1 MMHGAHVPPPTLDAE
16 RAWHSDGYWRIA
28 GLDEAGRGAWAGPV
42 VAAVVILPSADA
54 SLLERLATVRDSKL
68 MTPAARAAALPDII
82 AVASA
87 VRVGVVPAEEIDRI
101 GIVPATRAAM
111 LIALAQVDP
120 APHALLVDAVTLPT
134 PIPQRAFPKADQLS
148 LSVAA
153 ASVVAKV
160 TRDRIMTHFDIAYP
174 GYGFAQHKGYG
185 TAAHALA
192 LGRYGLAPLHRRS
205 FAPIRATQLR
215 LLAESDLLDLAT
227 GDEDD

>member
-1 MMHGAHVPPPTLDAE
+1 MSPIHAPTPTLDAE
-16 RAWHSDGYWRIA
+16 RAWHSDGYERVA

-42 VAAVVILPSADA
+42 VAAAVVLPSADA
-54 SLLERLATVRDSKL
+54 WLLERLAGVRDSKL
-68 MTPAARAAALPDII
+68 MTPAARESALSDIV

-87 VRVGVVPAEEIDRI
+87 VRVGVVPAEEIDRV
-101 GIVPATRAAM
+101 GVVPATRAAM

-120 APHALLVDAVTLPT
+120 APHALLIDAVTLPT
-134 PIPQRAFPKADQLS
+134 AIPQRAFPKADQLS

-160 TRDRIMTHFDIAYP
+160 TRDRIMVHYDATHP

-205 FAPIRATQLR
+205 FAPIQAVQLR
-215 LLAESDLLDLAT
+215 LL
-227 GDEDD
+227 DEDDLLALASRDVGE

>member
-1 MMHGAHVPPPTLDAE
+1 MTRGVQVSPPTLDVE
-16 RAWHSDGYWRIA
+16 RAWRTDGYQRVA

-42 VAAVVILPSADA
+42 VAAVVVLPSADV
-54 SLLERLATVRDSKL
+54 SLLECLAGVRDSKL
-68 MTPAARAAALPDII
+68 MTPAAREAALPDIV

-120 APHALLVDAVTLPT
+120 GPDALIIDALTLPT
-134 PIPQRAFPKADQLS
+134 PIPQRALPKADQLS

-153 ASVVAKV
+153 ASVIAKV
-160 TRDRIMTHFDIAYP
+160 TRDRIMTHYDATYP

-192 LGRYGLAPLHRRS
+192 LGRYGLVPLHRRS
-205 FAPIRATQLR
+205 FAPIRAVQLR
-215 LLAESDLLDLAT
+215 LLDEDDLLDLASRA
-227 GDEDD
+227 EAE